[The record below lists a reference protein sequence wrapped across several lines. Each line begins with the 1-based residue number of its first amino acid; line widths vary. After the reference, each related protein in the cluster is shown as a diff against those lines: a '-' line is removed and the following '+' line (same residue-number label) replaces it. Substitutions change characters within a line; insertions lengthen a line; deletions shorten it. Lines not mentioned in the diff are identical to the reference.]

1 MDNNVIKELEFLFNI
16 INEDRFKGKLD
27 MPEFHVVEGDM
38 DWQWKVEYTDA
49 KGFLVS
55 VCEKKLMEDMRTIIV
70 NMMHVM
76 VHIYCKMEG
85 IHDTCKDGWYHNRMF
100 AATARSRGMV
110 VEKGKTTY
118 GFVTADIQDN
128 IYERIM
134 WQCEGKIDLKEQV
147 LLIREKRKE
156 RVGDRKKRKYKCP
169 VCGCIASAL
178 GSTSLICADCNRHM
192 ELI

>member
-55 VCEKKLMEDMRTIIV
+55 VCEKRLMEDMRTIIV

-76 VHIYCKMEG
+76 VHMYCKTEG
-85 IHDTCKDGWYHNRMF
+85 IQDTCKDGWYHNRMF
-100 AATARSRGMV
+100 AITARTRGMI

-118 GFVTADIQDN
+118 GFVTTDIQDN
-128 IYERIM
+128 LYKRIA
-134 WQCEGKIDLKEQV
+134 WQCQGKVDLEKQV
-147 LLIREKRKE
+147 LLNRQKRKE
-156 RVGDRKKRKYKCP
+156 RALSQKKRKYKCP
-169 VCGCIASAL
+169 VCGCIASVH

-192 ELI
+192 QSI